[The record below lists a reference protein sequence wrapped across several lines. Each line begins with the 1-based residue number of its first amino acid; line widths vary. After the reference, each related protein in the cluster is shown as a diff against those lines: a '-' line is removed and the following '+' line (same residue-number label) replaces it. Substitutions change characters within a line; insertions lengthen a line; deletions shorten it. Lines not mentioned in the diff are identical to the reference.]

1 MTEAPSPY
9 RTCEHDY
16 RSDLCSA
23 CEAKRKIEVAVMAER
38 ERCAK
43 IAETWGYT
51 YNEDKRQPFAA
62 EFNHKLRAQNKAI
75 ADKIRYGL

>member
-1 MTEAPSPY
+1 M
-9 RTCEHDY
+9 RCVHGMLLVNGCEI
-16 RSDLCSA
+16 C
-23 CEAKRKIEVAVMAER
+23 KAVLAER

-43 IAETWGYT
+43 VAENWGYT

-75 ADKIRYGL
+75 ADKIRKGEQ